1 MILKSLVIVFLF
13 VFSISTNLN
22 ASVASDL
29 KKFKKELK
37 KKNYIDAMDIYSKN
51 INGLETEKFQSLIY
65 KKIISL
71 IKKDHDEAKILIDN
85 YLSIE
90 YDNAFGLF
98 LLSKVYN
105 VQKEYMQS
113 IEVLYKLRTHYLDE
127 KFKNNIENTLD
138 TVVNSYLNTLQK
150 EKKLDDIY
158 YFIEL
163 TNQNNDELSMTKS
176 YSALLRI
183 HQDEVN
189 KNNILDALT
198 ILYKIK
204 TYYIEEELLNKI
216 NRYLNTVI
224 SEYIKKL
231 IESKDTIHLDLL
243 ESFLISNND
252 SENSEKLRALV
263 ESQSKH
269 KYEIPLQTYG
279 VHYLVDISINGT
291 NVKLLLDTGASTS
304 AINNSTIQN
313 IDYKVLRYNIKIYT
327 GNGITYSKLISVDT
341 FELENIFIKNFNFTI
356 LMQDIPMYDGL
367 LGMNFFRNY
376 KFFIDQEKNIL
387 YLD

>member
-1 MILKSLVIVFLF
+1 
-13 VFSISTNLN
+13 
-22 ASVASDL
+22 
-29 KKFKKELK
+29 
-37 KKNYIDAMDIYSKN
+37 
-51 INGLETEKFQSLIY
+51 
-65 KKIISL
+65 
-71 IKKDHDEAKILIDN
+71 
-85 YLSIE
+85 
-90 YDNAFGLF
+90 
-98 LLSKVYN
+98 
-105 VQKEYMQS
+105 MQS